1 MGKLDNQVIAES
13 AGGYQP
19 DEVKVLESDMYNN
32 DAGSASS
39 NQFELMDKVK
49 SLRQSLVQDKTFEY
63 KDLNNNPMEEKE
75 PFEMQK
81 QISENIATSLNE
93 SNISVK

>member
-39 NQFELMDKVK
+39 N
-49 SLRQSLVQDKTFEY
+49 
-63 KDLNNNPMEEKE
+63 
-75 PFEMQK
+75 
-81 QISENIATSLNE
+81 
-93 SNISVK
+93 

>member
-49 SLRQSLVQDKTFEY
+49 SLR
-63 KDLNNNPMEEKE
+63 
-75 PFEMQK
+75 
-81 QISENIATSLNE
+81 
-93 SNISVK
+93 